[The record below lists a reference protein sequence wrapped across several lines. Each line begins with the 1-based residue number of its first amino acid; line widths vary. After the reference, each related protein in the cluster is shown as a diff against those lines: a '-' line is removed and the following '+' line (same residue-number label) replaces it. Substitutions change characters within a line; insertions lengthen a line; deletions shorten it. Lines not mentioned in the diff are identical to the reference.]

1 MKSQYIKYSTQE
13 SVSSA
18 ITQNAS
24 IPLNVER
31 MLAVQN
37 SMSTLRSSDLTVCLT
52 RHFRSLFLR
61 KFNKQEESGE
71 MFHFKD
77 FNPDSLGYSRA
88 F

>member
-1 MKSQYIKYSTQE
+1 MKSHYIKYRTQE
-13 SVSSA
+13 SASSA

-24 IPLNVER
+24 IPLKVER
-31 MLAVQN
+31 MLAAQN
-37 SMSTLRSSDLTVCLT
+37 SMSSIRTSDLTVSLT

-71 MFHFKD
+71 LFHFND
-77 FNPDSLGYSRA
+77 YIPDSLGYSRA